1 MKKHLIRLF
10 ALASMS
16 LLASCGNTSTEYD
29 LATHVADG
37 EIGYVVLVGEDGN
50 PEAEDR
56 TKGCIAAMDAV
67 AAKYGLKAKMLEKTT
82 SKDGSGASWSDTQAK
97 VLMET
102 WVTKHGDKIDFV
114 VSNNDGMAIA
124 ASSVQTL
131 QKKTPIVGFDAL
143 KTACNMIVE
152 GTLAGSV
159 SQNGTDQ
166 AYATALVLG
175 NLIAGKTDITEGYN
189 GNAELNKD
197 GVANHIVQ
205 TKLAAVTAANAN
217 QYAPGSYVTPTA
229 TGLLSGKKV
238 LYCLYDAKD
247 NFIGETYAKDLPHYV
262 TALGGSY
269 KELKGE
275 NDNSKMLESVKNAN
289 QSDSFDAYAFN
300 IPEHSTWQEYLKIA
314 GFEFDGTGA
323 CTKKGKPTVFFN
335 RQPKT
340 GSDVANLAAANLDNV
355 YFVGTGSTGQGE
367 VQGKVITDWF
377 DANMKK

>member
-1 MKKHLIRLF
+1 MKKHLIPLF

-29 LATHVADG
+29 LAIHVADG

-152 GTLAGSV
+152 GT
-159 SQNGTDQ
+159 
-166 AYATALVLG
+166 
-175 NLIAGKTDITEGYN
+175 
-189 GNAELNKD
+189 
-197 GVANHIVQ
+197 
-205 TKLAAVTAANAN
+205 
-217 QYAPGSYVTPTA
+217 
-229 TGLLSGKKV
+229 
-238 LYCLYDAKD
+238 
-247 NFIGETYAKDLPHYV
+247 
-262 TALGGSY
+262 
-269 KELKGE
+269 
-275 NDNSKMLESVKNAN
+275 
-289 QSDSFDAYAFN
+289 
-300 IPEHSTWQEYLKIA
+300 
-314 GFEFDGTGA
+314 
-323 CTKKGKPTVFFN
+323 
-335 RQPKT
+335 
-340 GSDVANLAAANLDNV
+340 
-355 YFVGTGSTGQGE
+355 
-367 VQGKVITDWF
+367 
-377 DANMKK
+377 